1 QLLVGGGV
9 PAGEVDLF
17 HKGAGLDRPG
27 AEDHGVGAGQLLH
40 PAQFAGG
47 FGAGKGPPGGKGR
60 EIDGVD
66 LLHRSRSSRVQCC
79 CSNWAKAGRRA
90 KAAAVMVRPPPISS
104 HRGKRYQN
112 RLGTGPYSR
121 GSSAMP
127 TTQIRAALGRAR
139 LMRRLSLS
147 RSRLRAYTKRPNRAK
162 LPPSGAAGRFCRAVS
177 SAGRAKSWTRTASPT
192 AGSAPSSSR
201 KQPKACS
208 SPAGSSTRK
217 IALSHR

>member
-1 QLLVGGGV
+1 
-9 PAGEVDLF
+9 

-66 LLHRSRSSRVQCC
+66 LLHRSRSSSVQCC
-79 CSNWAKAGRRA
+79 CSSWATAGRRA

-121 GSSAMP
+121 GSNAMP

-147 RSRLRAYTKRPNRAK
+147 RSRLRAYTKRPSRAK
-162 LPPSGAAGRFCRAVS
+162 LPPTAHSHSRAAA
-177 SAGRAKSWTRTASPT
+177 AATAISTP
-192 AGSAPSSSR
+192 
-201 KQPKACS
+201 PKAPLLARPS
-208 SPAGSSTRK
+208 
-217 IALSHR
+217 